1 MNDITGLILT
11 FNEAPNIARTLG
23 QLSWLRRHRDRRQ
36 HEHGWHRRR
45 SRPRFPNVRIVK
57 RIFTTHAEQ
66 WNFGLEQTGI
76 ATEWVLALDAD
87 YVLTDALSR
96 ELQALQPDPAV
107 SGFAASF
114 DYCIDGRPLR
124 GAAYP
129 PVTVLFRRARGRY
142 EQDGH
147 TQRVRLDGE
156 VRPLAARIQHDD
168 RKSLSHWIAAQARY
182 MALEADKLGGSDR
195 AERGPGGSTAPM
207 DRDRAAGDVFL
218 LLCRSRRDSR
228 RQGRIVLRAA
238 ARGVG
243 TDPVV
248 VSAVSAGAMPSWPAV
263 RTGPGGP
270 ADGGAARE

>member
-23 QLSWLRRHRDRRQ
+23 QLSWLRHIVIVDSMSTD
-36 HEHGWHRRR
+36 GTVAIAAA
-45 SRPRFPNVRIVK
+45 FPNVRIVT
-57 RIFTTHAEQ
+57 RAFTTHAEQ

-87 YVLTDALSR
+87 YVLTDGLTR

-107 SGFAASF
+107 SGFAAAF

-156 VRPLAARIQHDD
+156 VRHLAARIQHDD
-168 RKSLSHWIAAQARY
+168 RKSLSHWLAAQARY
-182 MALEADKLGGSDR
+182 MALEADKLGESDR
-195 AERGPGGSTAPM
+195 ANVGLADELRRWIVIAPPAMFFYCYVIRGGMLDGKAGLFYALQ
-207 DRDRAAGDVFL
+207 RAASELILSLFL
-218 LLCRSRRDSR
+218 VRR
-228 RQGRIVLRAA
+228 
-238 ARGVG
+238 
-243 TDPVV
+243 
-248 VSAVSAGAMPSWPAV
+248 AMPSWPAV

-270 ADGGAARE
+270 AGGGAARE